1 MVRYL
6 VRNASYNRM
15 LTWKYRSTELASLL
29 PVYFK
34 NEAKD
39 QKRKYLF
46 FRKDQAVKKRQR
58 LKKKTLNTIFPYRFV
73 ASALLL
79 PCVMSSYSGLWSN
92 WGLWISNF
100 VMVAAKT
107 TNVSHIGTDTSSE
120 WRSKGRLP
128 LRLSELQVERHLSR
142 AGDSNRRAHFRV
154 NTLV

>member
-46 FRKDQAVKKRQR
+46 SRKDQAVMKRQR
-58 LKKKTLNTIFPYRFV
+58 LKKTNLKYNYFLSVCCFGIIAAVRYVIVLR
-73 ASALLL
+73 AL
-79 PCVMSSYSGLWSN
+79 V
-92 WGLWISNF
+92 
-100 VMVAAKT
+100 
-107 TNVSHIGTDTSSE
+107 
-120 WRSKGRLP
+120 
-128 LRLSELQVERHLSR
+128 
-142 AGDSNRRAHFRV
+142 
-154 NTLV
+154 